1 MIKTR
6 ILAPALLAVSLT
18 TISTTA
24 AAAFVVTYEEA
35 GVTGT
40 TASFKPG
47 SNAKGE
53 EIVGVERF
61 DSLSTGVHGVHV
73 SNFGNDDLGIIGT
86 YRGVNIQAAD
96 QYGGASGRGNY
107 AVSGIN
113 ATSSYSISFN
123 QDLTYFGFWLSA
135 LDGGNQ
141 LSFFSSGTEVFSFS
155 ANDVFGLVSGKP
167 GYHGNPNEGFRGQN
181 RGEPYVFLNFFADD
195 GFSFDEIVFRQ
206 TTPGAG
212 YESDNHTVGIWK
224 EQSGTM
230 VPSSQVPEPGSLL
243 LLMGAVLG
251 AAATRT
257 LRRQA

>member
-6 ILAPALLAVSLT
+6 ILAPALLAVSLAAA
-18 TISTTA
+18 STTA

-35 GVTGT
+35 GVTST
-40 TASFKPG
+40 TTSFKPG

-61 DSLSTGVHGVHV
+61 DSLSTGVHGIHV

-86 YRGVNIQAAD
+86 YHGVNVQAAD
-96 QYGGASGRGNY
+96 QFGGASGRGNY
-107 AVSGIN
+107 AVSCIN
-113 ATSSYSISFN
+113 ATSGYSISFN

-155 ANDVFGLVSGKP
+155 ANDVFGLVSDKS
-167 GYHGNPNEGFRGQN
+167 GYHGNPNEEFRDQN
-181 RGEPYVFLNFFADD
+181 RDEPYVFLNFFADD
-195 GFSFDEIVFRQ
+195 DSSFDEIVFRQ

-251 AAATRT
+251 AAATRP
-257 LRRQA
+257 LRRV